1 MVKIITDSSS
11 ELLANYQEKYNI
23 TVLPMP
29 INFGKETY
37 LSSVNITNE
46 EFYKKLK
53 QSTSLPTTSMVNEF
67 SWEEAFAKELKKGNE
82 IIAVTISSKMSL
94 TYEQANNA
102 AKKLDNKKIY
112 VVDSLNASFGQAQV
126 VLEAIRLKDEGL
138 NAKEIQERLNKFV
151 HKVRVIAF
159 VDTLHYLKMGGRL
172 KSSAAMIG
180 TLLKVKPIVSVEKG
194 SVVSKSKA
202 IGKPNAFKKLVSLL
216 KEIKIDKSKRIIIA
230 HADDEKT
237 KDEFKK
243 FITDELQIIV
253 SDELELGSTIGVH
266 VGPGAVGIS
275 VVEE

>member
-67 SWEEAFAKELKKGNE
+67 SWEESFAKELKKGNE

-138 NAKEIQERLNKFV
+138 NAKEIQEKLNKFV

-180 TLLKVKPIVSVEKG
+180 TLLKVKPIVGVEKG